1 MSTQGEW
8 GVKRGLNLVCIVFGC
23 PLRKNNY
30 FSGYSS
36 LGLSSATAPS
46 TYSSYSSGYAAYPQA
61 GYSGYSSTFG
71 MNPAS
76 SYDQDPLNSYGFVS
90 GLTAAA
96 AAISASSGANGE
108 LPLKPDLLPS
118 VSR

>member
-1 MSTQGEW
+1 M
-8 GVKRGLNLVCIVFGC
+8 
-23 PLRKNNY
+23 
-30 FSGYSS
+30 

-46 TYSSYSSGYAAYPQA
+46 TYSTYSSGWHRRHRRHSYPQA
-61 GYSGYSSTFG
+61 GYTGYSSTFG
-71 MNPAS
+71 MNPATG
-76 SYDQDPLNSYGFVS
+76 YDQDHLNSYGFVS

-96 AAISASSGANGE
+96 ADISALSGDAAGAG